1 MKEILQKYLSVF
13 KKLRIDRSHGIAPHK
28 PILLI
33 SILQAYKQKLYSTN
47 RIYITPDLV
56 AIFKST
62 WALLVTTPHDCR
74 ISYPFYHL
82 KSDKFWKLVPKLG
95 YENID
100 SISSSA
106 KSFNNLNAA
115 IEYALIESDLFQL
128 MTDEYSNNILTQFLL
143 DEYFSQTSKIHASL
157 INQKFDIFGTIENK
171 ILNEPAEEYKNEIK
185 KLISQKNEE
194 EIFLRGGIFKREIP
208 KIYNNTC
215 CISGMRIDSIINIS
229 MIDACHIIPFSE
241 SYDDTVTNGIA
252 LCPNLHRAFDR
263 GLISIDDNY
272 KVLVSDVFKEEDNVK
287 YGIREFKSKA
297 IVLPRLKEHFPL
309 LDNFRWHRKN
319 VFKS

>member
-1 MKEILQKYLSVF
+1 MKEILQKYLIIF

-28 PILLI
+28 PILLL
-33 SILQAYKQKLYSTN
+33 SILQAYKQKLYTTN
-47 RIYITPDLV
+47 RVYITPDLV

-62 WALLVTTPHDCR
+62 WSLLVTTPHDCR

-82 KSDKFWKLVPKLG
+82 KSDKFWTLVPKLG

-100 SISSSA
+100 SMSSSA
-106 KSFNNLNAA
+106 KSFNNLNTA

-128 MTDEYSNNILTQFLL
+128 IKDEYSNNLLTQFLL
-143 DEYFSQTSKIHASL
+143 DEYFFQNRKNYSSVINSENKIFH
-157 INQKFDIFGTIENK
+157 TIENK
-171 ILNEPAEEYKNEIK
+171 ILNEPAEDYRKEIK
-185 KLISQKNEE
+185 NLVLQKNEE
-194 EIFLRGGIFKREIP
+194 EIFLRGGVFKREIP

-215 CISGMRIDSIINIS
+215 CISGMRIDSILNIS
-229 MIDACHIIPFSE
+229 MIDACHIIPFGE

-263 GLISIDDNY
+263 GIISIDDKY
-272 KVLVSDVFKEEDNVK
+272 KVIVSSVFKEENVK
-287 YGIREFKSKA
+287 YSIKEFQSKK
-297 IVLPRLKEHFPL
+297 IILPTQKEYHPL
-309 LDNFRWHRKN
+309 LDNFIWHRKN